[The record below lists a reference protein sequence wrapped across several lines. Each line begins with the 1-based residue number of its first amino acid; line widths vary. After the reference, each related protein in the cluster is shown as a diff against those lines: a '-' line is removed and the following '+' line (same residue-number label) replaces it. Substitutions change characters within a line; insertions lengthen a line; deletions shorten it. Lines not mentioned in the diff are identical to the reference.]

1 MYDPLEDLVERT
13 DFFGYPVALD
23 SQITDTPF
31 QTFFK
36 TYCVSVTSSPVKV
49 AADLEGTFF
58 HLAQSIGFLSDQIFK
73 FNSLTQPLHARK

>member
-1 MYDPLEDLVERT
+1 MDNGGKPECENGLFVVVYDPLEDLVERT

-36 TYCVSVTSSPVKV
+36 TYCVSVTSSPIKV
-49 AADLEGTFF
+49 AADLEGIF
-58 HLAQSIGFLSDQIFK
+58 LACFIWH
-73 FNSLTQPLHARK
+73 NV